1 MRLIVSVIVFLLFTN
16 LSNAQEECIFDTKN
30 QEKVLTKLQKKYR
43 ASKLTK
49 NQNTLEVTWD
59 RGIIRYQRGG
69 CDHFGENI
77 KYLTSDNLDFSNKS
91 ILFAQVTKMAKEF
104 FRDLISGDE
113 LEEILKKG
121 KYSLS
126 RKIEYGDQY
135 SIPHDRVL
143 DLFILYSRTGEYHT
157 IEVGYYIN

>member
-1 MRLIVSVIVFLLFTN
+1 MRLIASVIVFLLFAN
-16 LSNAQEECIFDTKN
+16 LSKAQDECIFDTKN
-30 QEKVLTKLQKKYR
+30 QEKVLIKLQKKYR
-43 ASKLTK
+43 GSKLIE

-59 RGIIRYQRGG
+59 RGIVRYQRGG

-77 KYLTSDNLDFSNKS
+77 RYLTSENLDFSNKS

-104 FRDLISGDE
+104 FRDLISGEE

-121 KYSLS
+121 KYSFSKSGHGNL
-126 RKIEYGDQY
+126 Y
-135 SIPHDRVL
+135 SIPHDRL
-143 DLFILYSRTGEYHT
+143 IDLSILYSRSDQYHT